1 MAHVTRLFVLSTLL
15 TFACPVHAAE
25 GTERFAWHVQA
36 TYVEQHVDTFRSPY
50 SGDNSLTPNQSRQ
63 TADVTLYAGA
73 RLWRGAEL
81 WINPELDQGFG
92 LNDTTGLAG
101 FSSGEAYKVGRSTPY
116 LRWQRA
122 FVRQSWNLGGEPSAI
137 EAGPNQ
143 FAGELSADRVVLTVG
158 KFGVGDVFDTNRYA
172 HDPRGD
178 FLNWSVVDTGSFDY
192 AADAW
197 GYTAGAALEWYHGPL
212 ALRGGF
218 FDVSDVPNS
227 RHLEPGFDEYQWIAE
242 LERRYS
248 IGGHPGKIAAT
259 AYSTHARMALLSDA
273 ITWGV
278 EHGTVP
284 DPAPVRQARDRQG
297 VSLNLEQEV
306 REGVGLFVRAGTSG
320 GDVETY
326 DFTDIDRTF
335 AGGVNVGAA
344 HWTRAQDTVGL
355 ALAVNAISPERRRF
369 LAAGGLGVLVGDGQ
383 LVHPGNEQIAEAYYD
398 LRLFDPVHLTLDVQR
413 VHNPAYNRDRGPAT
427 IFALRFHVHI

>member
-1 MAHVTRLFVLSTLL
+1 MTNAFRLLAAGSLVVLAVPS
-15 TFACPVHAAE
+15 FASE
-25 GTERFAWHVQA
+25 DSGRFAWHLQA
-36 TYVEQHVDTFRSPY
+36 TYVEQHVDSFPSPY
-50 SGDNSLTPNQSRQ
+50 SGANSLTPNRSRQ

-73 RLWRGAEL
+73 RLWNGAEL

-122 FVRQSWNLGGEPSAI
+122 FVRQTWNLGGEQSALD
-137 EAGPNQ
+137 AGPNQ
-143 FAGELSADRVVLTVG
+143 FSGEISTDHVVLTVG

-178 FLNWSVVDTGSFDY
+178 FLNWSIVDTGSFDY

-197 GYTAGAALEWYHGPL
+197 GYTAGAAIEWYRGPWT
-212 ALRGGF
+212 LRGGF

-227 RHLEPGFDEYQWIAE
+227 PHLEPGFDEYQWIAE
-242 LERRYS
+242 LERRFS

-259 AYSTHARMALLSDA
+259 AYSTHARMALLADA
-273 ITWGV
+273 IAWGV
-278 EHGTVP
+278 EHGSAP
-284 DPAPVRQARDRQG
+284 DPAPVRRTRERQG
-297 VSLNLEQEV
+297 VSLNLEQEIH
-306 REGVGLFVRAGTSG
+306 EGVGLFMRAGSSG

-326 DFTDIDRTF
+326 DFTDIDRTLA
-335 AGGVNVGAA
+335 AGLNIGAVRWA
-344 HWTRAQDTVGL
+344 RTQDTVGL
-355 ALAVNAISPERRRF
+355 AFVVNGISPERRRF

-383 LVHPGNEQIAEAYYD
+383 LVHAGNEQIAEAYYD
-398 LRLFDPVHLTLDVQR
+398 LRVFDPVHVTLDFQR
-413 VHNPAYNRDRGPAT
+413 VQNPAYNRERGPAS
-427 IFALRFHVHI
+427 IVALRFHVQM

>member
-1 MAHVTRLFVLSTLL
+1 MSYITRLVVSSTLL
-15 TFACPVHAAE
+15 ALACPVYAAE
-25 GTERFAWHVQA
+25 DADRFAWHVQA
-36 TYVEQHVDTFRSPY
+36 TYVEQHVDHFQSPY
-50 SGDNSLTPNQSRQ
+50 SGANSLTPNQSRQ

-81 WINPELDQGFG
+81 WINPEPGQGFG

-122 FVRQSWNLGGEPSAI
+122 FVRQTWNLGGEHAAT

-143 FAGELSADRVVLTVG
+143 FAGEISTDRVVLTVG

-197 GYTAGAALEWYHGPL
+197 GYTAGVAVEWYRGPWT
-212 ALRGGF
+212 LRGGF

-227 RHLEPGFDEYQWIAE
+227 PDLEPGFDEYQWIAE
-242 LERRYS
+242 LERRFS
-248 IGGHPGKIAAT
+248 LGGHPGKVAVSAF
-259 AYSTHARMALLSDA
+259 STHARMALLADA
-273 ITWGV
+273 IAWGTS
-278 EHGTVP
+278 HSTAP
-284 DPAPVRQARDRQG
+284 DPAPVRQARERQG
-297 VSLNLEQEV
+297 LAINLEQEV
-306 REGVGLFVRAGTSG
+306 REGVGLFLRAGTSG
-320 GDVETY
+320 GNVETY
-326 DFTDIDRTF
+326 DFTDIDRTLA
-335 AGGVNVGAA
+335 AGLNIGA
-344 HWTRAQDTVGL
+344 TRWKGAQDTVGL
-355 ALAVNAISPERRRF
+355 ALVVNGISPERRRF

-398 LRLFDPVHLTLDVQR
+398 LRVFDPVHLTLDFQR
-413 VHNPAYNRDRGPAT
+413 VQNPAYNRDRGPAS
-427 IFALRFHVHI
+427 IIALRFHVQM